1 MYLSKN
7 KILVAGLGNTGLS
20 VLRYCQH
27 INANV
32 AAYDAQM
39 TSAQQQQ
46 FHKQFPH
53 IPLFTGDIH
62 HALIVGEVSFASLPR
77 EEPVMPRSCG
87 GSGLRGERNRNREA
101 QASSSE
107 GSQDNN
113 HQIALQFAKFA
124 HPLKQVKANW
134 EEEGNI

>member
-1 MYLSKN
+1 MN
-7 KILVAGLGNTGLS
+7 GPCTAGPELALEFGKVPSSPMQPLNRER
-20 VLRYCQH
+20 LRPQTTQGIWKRKAETLKKVEY
-27 INANV
+27 
-32 AAYDAQM
+32 
-39 TSAQQQQ
+39 
-46 FHKQFPH
+46 K
-53 IPLFTGDIH
+53 L
-62 HALIVGEVSFASLPR
+62 
-77 EEPVMPRSCG
+77 
-87 GSGLRGERNRNREA
+87 REA